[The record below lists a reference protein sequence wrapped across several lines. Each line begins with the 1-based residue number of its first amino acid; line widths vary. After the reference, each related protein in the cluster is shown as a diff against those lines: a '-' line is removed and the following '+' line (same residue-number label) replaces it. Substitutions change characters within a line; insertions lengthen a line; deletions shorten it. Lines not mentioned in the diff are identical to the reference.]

1 MGTAAPK
8 HFQYSAFCFVTR
20 GAVTKRLRHL
30 QPLIRISR
38 RGEEETGYTG
48 WEICVTR
55 KQFCRNFPWN
65 FTRISAP
72 CPGFCQMMPR
82 FARKYGSSG
91 LAVVSLLSFVD
102 LVGFGVF
109 FAGCTAGRVQQWGQ
123 GVSESRCLRAF
134 GFFQKNW
141 FPWMVLHTHW
151 GVLLFLRFPSQLQR
165 DLPSPVSII
174 SPPGEEHNSLSH
186 FRFS

>member
-38 RGEEETGYTG
+38 RGEEETCYTG

-109 FAGCTAGRVQQWGQ
+109 FCRMHRWQ
-123 GVSESRCLRAF
+123 GAAVGPRGFWVTLSTCLWFLSAELISLDGAPYTLRSVTIFTFPFPAAKGPAFSCKHHLSSRR
-134 GFFQKNW
+134 GTQ
-141 FPWMVLHTHW
+141 
-151 GVLLFLRFPSQLQR
+151 
-165 DLPSPVSII
+165 
-174 SPPGEEHNSLSH
+174 
-186 FRFS
+186 

>member
-1 MGTAAPK
+1 MGTTSPK

-38 RGEEETGYTG
+38 RGEEETCYTG

-55 KQFCRNFPWN
+55 KQFCRNF
-65 FTRISAP
+65 TRISAP
-72 CPGFCQMMPR
+72 CLGFCQMMPR

-109 FAGCTAGRVQQWGQ
+109 LPDALLAGCSSGGPRGFWVTLSTCLWFLSGELISLDGAPYTLRSVTIFTFPFPAAKGPAFSCKHHLSSGRGTQ
-123 GVSESRCLRAF
+123 
-134 GFFQKNW
+134 
-141 FPWMVLHTHW
+141 
-151 GVLLFLRFPSQLQR
+151 
-165 DLPSPVSII
+165 
-174 SPPGEEHNSLSH
+174 
-186 FRFS
+186 